1 MRLLKKYTGLSI
13 VVIVNMAI
21 QFLFQWYVLTY
32 IGVGTETDVLFGTMA
47 IPQFILL
54 VLSGSLTL
62 VLVPLFS
69 SLSGEAFKQ
78 TGWDITQIVGLS
90 FIALA
95 FIMFITAKWCIKFL
109 LPGFTGQSYQLAI
122 ELFSIQLIAM
132 VLSSLL
138 SIVWSLHNA
147 KENYYKM
154 EITSIAAGVI
164 AVVVLHFSFKQ
175 LGIYAAAW
183 ASVLRVLLQFL
194 LLCRILGPYKRLH
207 IHSGNIIYNRK
218 KLRPL
223 ILGNMYYKTGA
234 LADQYLSSTSKK
246 GDLTLLSLAQQIYTA
261 INSIA
266 VKVIVNTMVPILAKA
281 YTNKEKEK
289 FQQIFYQRLIVAL
302 LLSVLVTMGLLFF
315 GKWLLGIVFVFKK
328 IDLSDVSNFWWI
340 MVILSGFF
348 SGGILGSVISSAFYA
363 KGDTKTPTRINT
375 ILFTIYLPLKFL
387 AFSLY
392 GITGLAISISTYYIL
407 NVVVQFIFF
416 QKSRFA

>member
-1 MRLLKKYTGLSI
+1 M
-13 VVIVNMAI
+13 
-21 QFLFQWYVLTY
+21 
-32 IGVGTETDVLFGTMA
+32 
-47 IPQFILL
+47 
-54 VLSGSLTL
+54 SGSLTL

-183 ASVLRVLLQFL
+183 ASVLRVLAWASVLRVLLQFL

-207 IHSGNIIYNRK
+207 IHSGNIIYTRK

-234 LADQYLSSTSKK
+234 LADQYLSSTSKNY
-246 GDLTLLSLAQQIYTA
+246 LTKPCA
-261 INSIA
+261 
-266 VKVIVNTMVPILAKA
+266 
-281 YTNKEKEK
+281 TN
-289 FQQIFYQRLIVAL
+289 
-302 LLSVLVTMGLLFF
+302 
-315 GKWLLGIVFVFKK
+315 
-328 IDLSDVSNFWWI
+328 
-340 MVILSGFF
+340 
-348 SGGILGSVISSAFYA
+348 
-363 KGDTKTPTRINT
+363 
-375 ILFTIYLPLKFL
+375 
-387 AFSLY
+387 LY
-392 GITGLAISISTYYIL
+392 GH
-407 NVVVQFIFF
+407 QFNC
-416 QKSRFA
+416 S